1 MRNLSFTNNFDHRN
15 SRDNNKF
22 IVVIRD
28 CAIITRRD
36 RGGGGGWGGCEM
48 GVICMSDLRENLVP
62 QGGEEGGRRDMM
74 LQRMTVET

>member
-36 RGGGGGWGGCEM
+36 RGGGGWGGCEM

-74 LQRMTVET
+74 LQRMTVKT